1 MAEYI
6 DYPAKLR
13 SSRRDHKLVDATA
26 IDGLIQGE
34 QLAED
39 AVDLSGVEADIE
51 KNRNGISLLQKVTRD
66 LHNNEVT
73 TDWSDA
79 TDANLGLSNTAIY
92 TGVIWS
98 SGAQL
103 DRPDDGWPATV
114 STSQNPR
121 GYIVARVPNGAD
133 VGNYRMAYY
142 DDGDTDAW
150 HITSAHWRRITEAP
164 EDSTYDYYT
173 VDGPDGRAEWGRI
186 GSHIAHFNVEHF
198 EHVEQTYYDGEFRGT
213 FKDGIVPMEALA
225 AAVQEAI
232 GEGGTSPLIENVFDG
247 MTGDTAG
254 EQEVEGVAIEN
265 LANVAYSIRVGAET
279 EFTLGNALRG
289 VRSSSPLQVGHANFY
304 TKANDD
310 KLYRTLDSASDG
322 TLEIWQVNDLAALRA
337 ALAASS
343 TGGIAEGLAL
353 LEPLDGTDLTAGD
366 VVLSDGRFHRYTDP
380 SAPNIFAGVLGSYR
394 EQQTYYFVTA
404 LSTSQFGAHGRFTDN
419 HDEAIG
425 AVLVGTGTNNLM
437 EVHIDKAVYETAKG
451 SAVASGD
458 EISAAFTGTVSGA
471 STTTTHA
478 LTYNRTFNVHGKSW
492 LSFEG
497 QAANSVP
504 KRIGTHADGWSLIV
518 SQNGSVL
525 LTHAIDGSHFTEYP
539 IDAIDDYARTRADA
553 ALERAGGTM
562 TGDLTLDGP
571 PTANLHAATKAYVD
585 DQVGGE
591 ATLGVRTESISF
603 QAAANADTDVE
614 LSPIAADPVTV
625 LHGEGDPEI
634 ITGVTGNDFTVAP
647 GLYLLRIDGEV
658 DADAVLRFGFDIR
671 DAADDSIIVGPQ
683 EKSAYNTQ
691 GAYQAFT
698 STGYWHPTEAIEVNV
713 LLERFGRSSGLRNVV
728 MRFAQLNAQEH
739 IHPHVIEPLEPLDTD
754 EADDG
759 EVVLSDHRF
768 YQRAAADEV
777 TEDTFAGELES
788 WNDGADWIGTALAA
802 SRYGSRGRFTSNPD
816 SKIGAL
822 TAGGDNP
829 ATVGLRLNKA
839 AYETAKGSAVADG
852 DTVWADISDTS
863 LNNSVTELA
872 YVRTESGGYLAFIAH
887 DADCVLHDLDD
898 GDSWFLRVLSAY
910 DSEQGTSTALF
921 EHDAETPHFNEY
933 PIKAVDQTA
942 RDQAAEARTFA
953 RIIQPWEF
961 VEPAGGIG
969 FREVGRTALEARAEA
984 VTGEIDTDRE
994 LVTAL
999 RATEQYGLRRA
1010 LRIQYTAGYFLR
1022 KTQRITTSGAI
1033 GTVFTYLAVQRAGVA
1048 DRNITRLDLANFT
1061 LDQFN
1066 AQYAAVG
1073 DELQYSAAADV
1084 TRPVDVEWTDFS
1096 DFDLEE
1102 GDVLVF
1108 RFVANAING
1117 NALVKI
1123 EIDDLDISLGG
1134 GLASR
1139 IRSSAIHQD
1148 VVLTQA
1154 EYDALTVK
1162 DAHTRYNIVA
1172 G

>member
-6 DYPAKLR
+6 DFPAKLR
-13 SSRRDHKLVDATA
+13 SSRRDRKLVDAEA
-26 IDGLIQGE
+26 IDGLIQLA

-39 AVDLSGVEADIE
+39 ARSGAGHVWRPFFFVLENVGPAGIAFSTVRRGHIYSYDQTNETWNRTANLVSQAAYDQSGDRLLVGTNRVRANGSTQQDLSVLPEGETPSSFEYPWSASPPVSLSDSE
-51 KNRNGISLLQKVTRD
+51 KLF
-66 LHNNEVT
+66 
-73 TDWSDA
+73 
-79 TDANLGLSNTAIY
+79 
-92 TGVIWS
+92 VIWAHLS
-98 SGAQL
+98 TPITDDQNAVAIVGPVEMAGGYHAEAAHAINQL
-103 DRPDDGWPATV
+103 T
-114 STSQNPR
+114 
-121 GYIVARVPNGAD
+121 
-133 VGNYRMAYY
+133 
-142 DDGDTDAW
+142 
-150 HITSAHWRRITEAP
+150 
-164 EDSTYDYYT
+164 
-173 VDGPDGRAEWGRI
+173 
-186 GSHIAHFNVEHF
+186 
-198 EHVEQTYYDGEFRGT
+198 
-213 FKDGIVPMEALA
+213 
-225 AAVQEAI
+225 
-232 GEGGTSPLIENVFDG
+232 PLIENVFDG
-247 MTGDTAG
+247 TTGDTTS
-254 EQEVEGVAIEN
+254 EQEVAGVTIEN
-265 LANVAYSIRVGAET
+265 VANVAYAIRVGAET

-289 VRSSSPLQVGHANFY
+289 VRSGSPLQVDHANFY

-310 KLYRTLDSASDG
+310 KLYHTLDSAADR

-337 ALAASS
+337 ALAAAGDDD
-343 TGGIAEGLAL
+343 GGIAGGLEP
-353 LEPLDGTDLTAGD
+353 LEPLDGASLSVGD
-366 VVLSDGRFHRYTDP
+366 VVLSEHAFHRYATP
-380 SAPNIFAGVLGSYR
+380 GTANAFAGVLGTYR
-394 EQQTYYFVTA
+394 EQQTYYLVT
-404 LSTSQFGAHGRFTDN
+404 SRSDSHFGAHGRFTDN
-419 HDEAIG
+419 HDAAIG
-425 AVLVGTGTNNLM
+425 AVLVGQGTNNIM
-437 EVHIDKAVYETAKG
+437 EVHIDKAAYEAAKR

-458 EISAAFTGTVSGA
+458 EISAAFTGTVGGS
-471 STTTTHA
+471 STTTTHT
-478 LTYNRTFNVHGKSW
+478 LTYQRSFTVGSKTW

-504 KRIGTHADGWSLIV
+504 KRIGTGADGWSLIV

-525 LTHAIDGSHFTEYP
+525 LTHAIGDDHFTEYP
-539 IDAIDDYARTRADA
+539 IEAVDDYARTRADA

-562 TGDLTLDGP
+562 TGDLTLAGP
-571 PTANLHAATKAYVD
+571 PTANLHAATKGYVD

-591 ATLGVRTESISF
+591 ATLGVRTESIAF
-603 QAAANADTDVE
+603 QTAANADTDVE

-671 DAADDSIIVGPQ
+671 DADDDSIIVGPQ
-683 EKSAYNTQ
+683 EKSAYNTA
-691 GAYQAFT
+691 GEYQAFT
-698 STGYWHPTEAIEVNV
+698 STGYWHPTEAVEVNI
-713 LLERFGRSSGLRNVV
+713 LLERFGRSSGVRNVV

-759 EVVLSDHRF
+759 EVVLSDHAF

-829 ATVGLRLNKA
+829 ATVGLRLSKS

-852 DTVWADISDTS
+852 DTVWADISDTA
-863 LNNSVTELA
+863 LNNSVTELT

-933 PIKAVDQTA
+933 PIKAVDQAA

-1022 KTQRITTSGAI
+1022 KTQGITTSGAI
-1033 GTVFTYLAVQRAGVA
+1033 GTVFTYLAVQRTGAA
-1048 DRNITRLDLANFT
+1048 DRNITRLDQANFT
-1061 LDQFN
+1061 LGQFN
-1066 AQYAAVG
+1066 TQYAAVG
-1073 DELQYSAAADV
+1073 NALQYSAAADV
-1084 TRPVDVEWTDFS
+1084 TRPVDVEWADFS

-1108 RFVANAING
+1108 RFVANSING

-1123 EIDDLDISLGG
+1123 EIDDLDISLSG

-1148 VVLTQA
+1148 LVLTQA
-1154 EYDALTVK
+1154 EYDALVHK